1 MFKKFKIPDATIGRL
16 SMYSR
21 YLSEA
26 DEKGKTTVS
35 SHDIA
40 QATGVTPAQVRK
52 DLAYFGEFGTRGVG
66 YNSRELYNYIMKILG
81 LDKRWS
87 IAIVGAGNLGR
98 ALSQYKGFQQ
108 RGFDIVCIFDNDPQ
122 KIGKKIAN
130 IDIYSLDLLD
140 EKVKELNIVLG
151 IIAVPAPAA
160 QDVADKLVNA
170 GIRGII
176 NFAPVNITVK
186 QNIFVRR
193 VDLAAQLE
201 YLTYYL
207 EESR

>member
-1 MFKKFKIPDATIGRL
+1 
-16 SMYSR
+16 
-21 YLSEA
+21 
-26 DEKGKTTVS
+26 
-35 SHDIA
+35 
-40 QATGVTPAQVRK
+40 
-52 DLAYFGEFGTRGVG
+52 
-66 YNSRELYNYIMKILG
+66 
-81 LDKRWS
+81 
-87 IAIVGAGNLGR
+87 
-98 ALSQYKGFQQ
+98 
-108 RGFDIVCIFDNDPQ
+108 
-122 KIGKKIAN
+122 
-130 IDIYSLDLLD
+130 LLE

>member
-1 MFKKFKIPDATIGRL
+1 M
-16 SMYSR
+16 
-21 YLSEA
+21 
-26 DEKGKTTVS
+26 
-35 SHDIA
+35 
-40 QATGVTPAQVRK
+40 
-52 DLAYFGEFGTRGVG
+52 VG
-66 YNSRELYNYIMKILG
+66 FLF
-81 LDKRWS
+81 
-87 IAIVGAGNLGR
+87 VGAGNLGR

-130 IDIYSLDLLD
+130 IDIYSLDLLE